1 VAVVAGTH
9 PRMTASFI
17 QPTDTWLIW
26 AFMLSGVAACIYLE
40 QNFRWAA
47 KTSGPVLALIGGM
60 LLSNSKLLPT
70 DAGAY
75 DMVETYLVPVAIPL
89 LLFRA
94 NIVRI
99 IRESGS
105 MFACFHVATVGSVIG
120 AFVAAFLFRDSFPQ
134 VPEVTG
140 IMTASYVGGGVNFV
154 AVKNS
159 YNINAE
165 LTNPL
170 LVADNFIMAGLFAV
184 QFLIAG
190 SAFFRRWFPHP
201 HSAGGDTQDAAAL
214 AARHWQRKEIALLD
228 IAQALGIAIVIA
240 AVAVKLSGFL
250 KGTTDS
256 KLAQSVFGNPFVLIT
271 LLTCTVTTLL
281 HRWTEKIHGADE
293 LGIFFLYVFFF
304 VIGLHADLWQVL
316 LNVPILFAFCLVIG
330 VINIAFTLGVGRLLR
345 LNLEE
350 LLLASNATLG
360 GPPSAAAMAISKG
373 WTNLVLPG
381 LLAGLWGY
389 IIGTF
394 VGILVT
400 EALRRIL

>member
-1 VAVVAGTH
+1 
-9 PRMTASFI
+9 
-17 QPTDTWLIW
+17 
-26 AFMLSGVAACIYLE
+26 MLAGVAACIYLE
-40 QNFRWAA
+40 QNFKWAA

-60 LLSNSKLLPT
+60 LLSNSKLMPT

-75 DMVETYLVPVAIPL
+75 DIVEGYLVPAAIPL

-94 NIVRI
+94 NVVRI

-105 MFACFHVATVGSVIG
+105 MFACFHIATLGTVIG
-120 AFVAAFLFRDSFPQ
+120 AFVAAFLFRGMFPRL
-134 VPEVTG
+134 PEVTG

-159 YNINAE
+159 YNVSAE

-170 LVADNFIMAGLFAV
+170 LVADNFIMAGFFAV
-184 QFLIAG
+184 QFIIAG
-190 SAFFRRWFPHP
+190 SAFFRRHFPHP
-201 HSAGGDTQDAAAL
+201 HSAAGDVQDAAAL

-228 IAQALGIAIVIA
+228 IAQAVAIAFVIA
-240 AVAVKLSGFL
+240 AVSVKLTGVIRAS
-250 KGTTDS
+250 TDN
-256 KLAQSVFGNPFVLIT
+256 KLIQSVFGNAFVLIT
-271 LLTCTVTTLL
+271 ILTCTVTTLF
-281 HRWTEKIHGADE
+281 HRWTERIHGADE
-293 LGIFFLYVFFF
+293 LGIFLLYIFFF
-304 VIGLHADLWQVL
+304 VIGLRADLWQVL
-316 LNVPILFAFCLVIG
+316 LNVPVLFAFCLVMA
-330 VINIAFTLGVGRLLR
+330 VINLAVTLGLGRVFR

-360 GPPSAAAMAISKG
+360 GPPSAAAMAISQG
-373 WTNLVLPG
+373 WSNLVLPG

-400 EALRRIL
+400 ETLFRLL